1 MYITEPADEISQ
13 QFERMLNPTAIATPD
28 KKKLI
33 L

>member
-1 MYITEPADEISQ
+1 MTEPADEISQ
-13 QFERMLNPTAIATPD
+13 QFERMINPSAIATPN

>member
-1 MYITEPADEISQ
+1 MTEPADEIFQ
-13 QFERMLNPTAIATPD
+13 QFERMINPSAIATPN